1 MRDNTPEKHVD
12 VRPLDGAFGWIP
24 TLAASVNF
32 MFIFGASNSY
42 GVFSTYYLNDRF
54 PGTSAA
60 TLSWIGSL
68 ATISMF
74 SLNALTGALADR
86 RGYRT
91 TAYIGTVLCSSAYIL
106 ASFATKVWQLMLTQG
121 LLFGIGASF
130 LLAPSNSIAPQW
142 FRRHRGL
149 ASGVAIA
156 GSSLGGMWFTV
167 ATQAAMDRLG
177 FAWSLRIL
185 GIATLVATSAMNL
198 LYFQRVPAQP
208 RKRIFEL
215 QVARRLT
222 FWLIALELLTA
233 YTGHWA
239 VVYYVGTAARQMGGS
254 AHDGSRLLLVL
265 NAANVV
271 GCILTGFIA
280 DRFGGINTLVV
291 SLLLAAAIEM
301 SLWLSACTLAS
312 LYALCVFYGLV
323 SSTFISLN
331 PVIVA
336 VHFSTSPLSSVMG
349 MTNLFSGLGGLLG
362 NLSQGAIFD
371 QYDKHKHFTH
381 TVIFSGVAILFS
393 AAVALALRAHIIR
406 SGSNKRFIQ
415 KI

>member
-1 MRDNTPEKHVD
+1 
-12 VRPLDGAFGWIP
+12 
-24 TLAASVNF
+24 

-54 PGTSAA
+54 AGTSAA

-68 ATISMF
+68 ITISMF

-91 TAYIGTVLCSSAYIL
+91 TAYIGTALCSSAYIL
-106 ASFATKVWQLMLTQG
+106 ASFSTKVWQLMLTQG
-121 LLFGIGASF
+121 LLFGVGASF
-130 LLAPSNSIAPQW
+130 LLAPTNSIAPQW
-142 FRRHRGL
+142 FHRHRGL

-156 GSSLGGMWFTV
+156 GSSLGGMWFTA
-167 ATQAAMDRLG
+167 ATQAAMDHLG

-185 GIATLVATSAMNL
+185 GIVTLVVTGTMNL
-198 LYFQRVPAQP
+198 LYFQRVPMPP

-239 VVYYVGTAARQMGGS
+239 VVFYVGTAARQMGGS
-254 AHDGSRLLLVL
+254 AQDGSRLLLVL

-271 GCILTGFIA
+271 GRILAGFIA
-280 DRFGGINTLVV
+280 DRFGSINTLVV
-291 SLLLAAAIEM
+291 SLLLTAMVEM
-301 SLWLSACTLAS
+301 SLWLSACSMAS

-336 VHFSTSPLSSVMG
+336 AHFSSSPLSSVMG
-349 MTNLFSGLGGLLG
+349 MTNIFSGLGGLLG

-371 QYDKHKHFTH
+371 RLDKHMHLTN
-381 TVIFSGVAILFS
+381 TIIFSGIATLLS
-393 AAVALALRAHIIR
+393 AVVALALRAHLIR
-406 SGSNKRFIQ
+406 SGSSKRFLQ